1 MPQAWDT
8 TTAARLRPNSSV
20 LAYAANRQQAGDPIA
35 FTASTLNEISYGLC
49 KAAAAGNPAADVQLR
64 WLRDEIGAGIVDILA
79 FDERAADVA
88 GALRAR
94 MPIPPPRPTGKRQHQ
109 RRSKADS
116 RVAWIMDLQTAA
128 TAFVHGYD
136 LVTADAHHSVI
147 VEQLNALAPTAPAPM
162 IQTPPAF

>member
-8 TTAARLRPNSSV
+8 TTAARLRPNSPV
-20 LAYAANRQQAGDPIA
+20 LAYAENRQQAGDPIA
-35 FTASTLNEISYGLC
+35 FTASTLNEISYGLR

-79 FDERAADVA
+79 FDKRAADVA

-94 MPIPPPRPTGKRQHQ
+94 IPIPPPRPTGKQRQ
-109 RRSKADS
+109 RRSKPDS

-128 TAFVHGYD
+128 TVFVHGYD
-136 LVTADAHHSVI
+136 LVTADAHHAVI
-147 VEQLNALAPTAPAPM
+147 AEQIKALAPAAPAPL
-162 IQTPPAF
+162 IQTPPVF

>member
-1 MPQAWDT
+1 MSQAWDT
-8 TTAARLRPNSSV
+8 TTAARLRPNSPV
-20 LAYAANRQQAGDPIA
+20 LTYAASRWQAGDPIA
-35 FTASTLNEISYGLC
+35 FTASTLNEISYGLR

-64 WLRDEIGAGIVDILA
+64 WLRDEIGAGVIDILA

-94 MPIPPPRPTGKRQHQ
+94 MPIPPPRPAGKQQRQ

-136 LVTADAHHSVI
+136 LVTADAHHAVI
-147 VEQLNALAPTAPAPM
+147 AEQIKALAPAAPAPL
-162 IQTPPAF
+162 IQTPPVF

>member
-20 LAYAANRQQAGDPIA
+20 LTYAANRWQEGDPIA
-35 FTASTLNEISYGLC
+35 FTASTLNEISYGLR

-79 FDERAADVA
+79 FDERAASVA

-94 MPIPPPRPTGKRQHQ
+94 MPIPPPRPAGKQQRQ
-109 RRSKADS
+109 RRSKADG

-128 TAFVHGYD
+128 TVFVHGYD
-136 LVTADAHHSVI
+136 LVTADAHHSAI
-147 VEQLNALAPTAPAPM
+147 VEQLNALAPTTPAPM